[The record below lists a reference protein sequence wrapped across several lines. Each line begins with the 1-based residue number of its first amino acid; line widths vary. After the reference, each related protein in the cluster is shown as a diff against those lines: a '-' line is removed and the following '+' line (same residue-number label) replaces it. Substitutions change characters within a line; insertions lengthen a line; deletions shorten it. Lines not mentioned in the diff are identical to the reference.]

1 MSITETDIMPADAP
15 MPVRA
20 RAPKAALKSEPE
32 VTMSAPS
39 PIKKGF
45 QLHVYVGTETPVT
58 LTFPTKET
66 REKACTSL
74 AQRVNRMAT
83 VIASEGKVYTF
94 IYVTHFICEE

>member
-1 MSITETDIMPADAP
+1 MATSDLDIMPADAP

-20 RAPKAALKSEPE
+20 RPSKPVAKSEAE
-32 VTMSAPS
+32 VTHVAPVS
-39 PIKKGF
+39 SKKGF
-45 QLHVYVGTETPVT
+45 QLSVYVGTDTPVV
-58 LTFPTKET
+58 LTFATKET

-83 VIASEGKVYTF
+83 VIPCEGKVYTF

>member
-1 MSITETDIMPADAP
+1 MTTPETDIMPADAP

-20 RAPKAALKSEPE
+20 RTQKSEPKAAAPAPV
-32 VTMSAPS
+32 VTTGS
-39 PIKKGF
+39 K
-45 QLHVYVGTETPVT
+45 LHVFVGTDTPVT
-58 LTFPTKET
+58 LVFPSKEA

-83 VIASEGKVYTF
+83 VLVSEGKVYTF